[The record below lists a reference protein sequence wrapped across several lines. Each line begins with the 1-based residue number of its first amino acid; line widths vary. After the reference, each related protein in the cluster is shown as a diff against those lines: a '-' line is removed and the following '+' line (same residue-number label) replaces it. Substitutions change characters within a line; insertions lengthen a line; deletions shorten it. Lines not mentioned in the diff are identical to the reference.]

1 MQPMNA
7 KTMASARAKL
17 DIITSM
23 AGPDPEMALAVLSY
37 ALMHVAHD
45 NDIMFASV
53 VQNLSILEIMFQK
66 GSGHEE

>member
-1 MQPMNA
+1 MRPMTEKA
-7 KTMASARAKL
+7 MASARAKL

-45 NDIMFASV
+45 NRVMFASV
-53 VQNLSILEIMFQK
+53 IQNLAILEIMACT
-66 GSGHEE
+66 GDHDAE

>member
-1 MQPMNA
+1 MQPMNE
-7 KTMASARAKL
+7 KTAASARAKL

-37 ALMHVAHD
+37 ALMHIAHD

-53 VQNLSILEIMFQK
+53 VQNLSILEIMFHR
-66 GSGHEE
+66 GSSHEE

>member
-45 NDIMFASV
+45 NNVMFASV
-53 VQNLSILEIMFQK
+53 IQNLAILEIISQREA
-66 GSGHEE
+66 GHAE